1 MPKLIHQWKQLSL
14 IQREMMLPNHVKV
27 MHTTVTH
34 PGATVILP
42 ILSNGDILLLRQF
55 RPSINDWLY
64 ELPAGTLEQDELPI
78 DCAMRELEEET
89 GYSAKHFQSIG
100 ELIPLAGFCDEVQY
114 LYIAKD
120 LNQTARLACDADEV
134 IEILYLSVKEVESMI
149 VNGTIIDSKTIA
161 CLSKAK
167 LLNYI

>member
-14 IQREMMLPNHVKV
+14 IEREMTLPNRVKV
-27 MHTTVTH
+27 IHTTVTH

-42 ILSNGDILLLRQF
+42 IMSNGDILLLKQF
-55 RPSINDWLY
+55 RPSIDDWLY
-64 ELPAGTLEQDELPI
+64 ELPAGTLEHDELPI

-89 GYSAKHFQSIG
+89 GYSAKHFQSFG
-100 ELIPLAGFCDEVQY
+100 ELIPLAGFCDEIQY

-120 LNQTARLACDADEV
+120 LSQTARLTCDADEV
-134 IEILYLSVKEVESMI
+134 IEILYLSIREVEDMI

-161 CLSKAK
+161 CLLKAK